1 MQIVSGFIGFPSRST
16 LTTDDAIAKN
26 QREREREFRGG
37 EMSVFFGR
45 RKGRGVVYMG
55 RREFVGVFCIREFG

>member
-1 MQIVSGFIGFPSRST
+1 MPLLKI
-16 LTTDDAIAKN
+16 
-26 QREREREFRGG
+26 REREREFRGG